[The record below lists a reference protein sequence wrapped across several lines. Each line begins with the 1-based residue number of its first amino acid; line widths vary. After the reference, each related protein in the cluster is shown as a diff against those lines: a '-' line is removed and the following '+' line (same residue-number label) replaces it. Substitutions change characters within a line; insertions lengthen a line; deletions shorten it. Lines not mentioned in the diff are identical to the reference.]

1 MDSSHLSRRIFFWLL
16 TLLFCITAPAV
27 IFFYFGY
34 RFSFERGIFI
44 YAGSLTLKPN
54 PSKITIM
61 RDGQQLA
68 AKQLNRLNNSYHIT
82 GLKPGEHTIE
92 VLADGFQTWS
102 KKITVHSGLSTEF
115 WNVLLARASYDRTN
129 IGSTSGTR
137 FFLHPQKNR
146 VALFEEDEDVLTLRV
161 LFLETNEN
169 REVLR
174 ANGYRF
180 STDEKENIEWSPD
193 GTALL
198 APMEKITVFPAA
210 THVREYAVVDIE
222 EKSAR
227 FLSTLTDGADITSV
241 RWDPRQKN
249 TLFYLNG
256 DILFRGTLT
265 GSDSTTFPAEMITQ
279 DVASYT
285 IADDGIYY
293 LHATKGLLYR
303 ISGNDTMANPIQL
316 TTTVVDLTDSSYTI
330 IAYDAE
336 RITLFNRRGTLY
348 IFNGGDRETYFE
360 KISDGVRGASF
371 SDDGKKMTYW
381 TDNELYAYFTHDWD
395 TQPMRAE
402 NERMLLTRFTQTL
415 SDVQWTKDF
424 EHILFTVGRD
434 IKVIELDHRDHRN
447 VMTLSSLHRDTGNV
461 VSDFDDGKIYFLYT
475 IDERTTLFSITFPEK
490 EGLFGL

>member
-27 IFFYFGY
+27 IFFSFGY

-61 RDGQQLA
+61 RDGQPLT

-82 GLKPGEHTIE
+82 GLKPDEHTIE
-92 VLADGFQTWS
+92 VRADGVQTRS

-115 WNVLLARASYDRTN
+115 WNVLLARTSYDHTT

-146 VALFEEDEDVLTLRV
+146 VALFEESEDALTLRV

-174 ANGYRF
+174 ADGYRF
-180 STDEKENIEWSPD
+180 STDEKENIEWSAD
-193 GTALL
+193 GTVLL
-198 APMEKITVFPAA
+198 VPIEKIAASAA
-210 THVREYAVVDIE
+210 TAPVRDYAIVDIDGR
-222 EKSAR
+222 STR
-227 FLSTLTDGADITSV
+227 FLSTLTNGADITSV
-241 RWDPRQKN
+241 RWDPGKKD

-256 DILFRGTLT
+256 GTLLRGTLT
-265 GSDSTTFPAEMITQ
+265 NTDSTIFPAKIIAQ

-285 IADDGIYY
+285 LAADGIYY
-293 LHATKGLLYR
+293 LHAMKGLLYR
-303 ISGNDTMANPIQL
+303 LSGNETTSNPVQL
-316 TTTVVDLTDSSYTI
+316 TTAPVDLIDPSYTI
-330 IAYDAE
+330 IAYDTE

-348 IFNGGDRETYFE
+348 ILNDGDRKTYFE
-360 KISDGVRGASF
+360 KIADGVRGASF

-381 TDNELYAYFTHDWD
+381 TDNELYAYFTRDWD
-395 TQPMRAE
+395 TQPLRAE

-447 VMTLSSLHRDTGNV
+447 VMTLSSLHRDNGNV
-461 VSDFDDGKIYFLYT
+461 VSDFNDGKIYFLDT
-475 IDERTTLFSITFPEK
+475 IDDQTALFSITFPEK
-490 EGLFGL
+490 ESLFGL